1 MLRAGNSCP
10 PVFGFLQPAQVDLTS
25 PSSPT
30 HTAMFAAA
38 LLCQALL
45 ATAALAIPSS
55 RERFAARLARRD
67 GSGFDHQ
74 SQPSQLVDSA
84 SVTSVN
90 GTVTNGADAANAKV
104 SYSGNWAGAVI
115 SEKKVCHSLMLLP
128 QDRAR

>member
-1 MLRAGNSCP
+1 
-10 PVFGFLQPAQVDLTS
+10 
-25 PSSPT
+25 
-30 HTAMFAAA
+30 MFAAS
-38 LLCQALL
+38 LLCQILL

-84 SVTSVN
+84 SVPSAN
-90 GTVTNGADAANAKV
+90 GTLTNGADAANAKV

-115 SEKKVCHSLMLLP
+115 SEKKVGYSLMP
-128 QDRAR
+128 VSQNRAS

>member
-25 PSSPT
+25 LSSPT

-38 LLCQALL
+38 LLCQVLL

-74 SQPSQLVDSA
+74 SQPSQLVGSA
-84 SVTSVN
+84 PVAPVN
-90 GTVTNGADAANAKV
+90 GTTKGAEATNAQV
-104 SYSGNWAGAVI
+104 VYSSNWAGAVI
-115 SEKKVCHSLMLLP
+115 SEKKVRRCPPS
-128 QDRAR
+128 DRAR

>member
-1 MLRAGNSCP
+1 M
-10 PVFGFLQPAQVDLTS
+10 V
-25 PSSPT
+25 
-30 HTAMFAAA
+30 FAAA
-38 LLCQALL
+38 LFCQVLL

-84 SVTSVN
+84 SVSPVN
-90 GTVTNGADAANAKV
+90 GSVTNGADVANAKV

-115 SEKKVCHSLMLLP
+115 SEKKVYQSPPSDHAPCHAAELILL
-128 QDRAR
+128 DCRAFLYRLLGRP